1 MIGVI
6 IGCLI
11 SIIGIII
18 TLVIE
23 KHRNKY
29 PKRMKFY
36 ILDAVRLTNPMVDKL
51 EDIKLEYNGQ
61 RITNKV
67 SYIKGLFYNEGD
79 EDIILKENETEEGL
93 TIELPSGYK
102 WLSVIYKEHSDRLK
116 VEFDIDKDN
125 TSILHISSRVFKR
138 AEIFSFDAFVEGE
151 IEKRQKIKDKIKI
164 SHRFFNT
171 APIETETMYD
181 IVQEN
186 ESKKFV
192 NISSS
197 ISIISLILMI
207 FSSYIL
213 STNAPARFKEKGVAG
228 DSIVA
233 YAAYVCP
240 GDSIAIVEDVDI
252 LWPWNNNRFSIEEF
266 NEKFEVTTYISKD
279 GKIMRG
285 IMYVFIVLFAL
296 IIILLVWVAISENQR
311 KKVRRIYRKIQKKS
325 TRSIDEGLKKDK
337 EC

>member
-36 ILDAVRLTNPMVDKL
+36 VLDAVRLTNPMVDKL

-61 RITNKV
+61 PITNKV
-67 SYIKGLFYNEGD
+67 SYIKGLFYNEGN
-79 EDIILKENETEEGL
+79 EDIVLKENETEEGL
-93 TIELPSGYK
+93 TIELPDGYR
-102 WLSVIYKEHSDRLK
+102 WLSVNYKEHSNRLK

-125 TSILHISSRVFKR
+125 KSILHISSRVFKR
-138 AEIFSFDAFVEGE
+138 AEVFSFDAFVEGE
-151 IEKRQKIKDKIKI
+151 IEKRQDIQDKIKI

-186 ESKKFV
+186 KSKKFV

-197 ISIISLILMI
+197 ISIILFILMI

-213 STNAPARFKEKGVAG
+213 STNAPARFNEKGVAG

-240 GDSIAIVEDVDI
+240 GDSIAIVEDVNI
-252 LWPWNNNRFSIEEF
+252 LWPWNKNRFSIEEF
-266 NEKFEVTTYISKD
+266 NDKFEVTTYISRD
-279 GKIMRG
+279 SKIMRG
-285 IMYVFIVLFAL
+285 ITYVFIVMLVMML
-296 IIILLVWVAISENQR
+296 ILLVWIAIMEKKR
-311 KKVRRIYRKIQKKS
+311 KEVRRIYTKIQKKS

-337 EC
+337 E

>member
-102 WLSVIYKEHSDRLK
+102 WLSVNYKEHSDRLK

-181 IVQEN
+181 IVHEN

-192 NISSS
+192 NISTS

-233 YAAYVCP
+233 YTAYVCP

-285 IMYVFIVLFAL
+285 IMYGFIVLFAL

-311 KKVRRIYRKIQKKS
+311 KKVRRIYTKIQKKS
-325 TRSIDEGLKKDK
+325 TRSIDEGFKKNK
-337 EC
+337 E

>member
-29 PKRMKFY
+29 PKHMKFY

-102 WLSVIYKEHSDRLK
+102 WLSVNYKEHSDRLK

-151 IEKRQKIKDKIKI
+151 IEKSQKIKDKIKI
-164 SHRFFNT
+164 LHRFFNT

-279 GKIMRG
+279 SRIMRV
-285 IMYVFIVLFAL
+285 ITYIFIVMLVL

-311 KKVRRIYRKIQKKS
+311 KKVRRIYTKIQKKS
-325 TRSIDEGLKKDK
+325 TQSIDEGLKKDK
-337 EC
+337 E